1 MKRKVKLL
9 GAILLV
15 ATATL
20 IVSCS
25 SAPSSMNSANGI
37 ALSSHQGDD
46 YTIHSSQHEDKTAP
60 ETVASL
66 DGAVEYYFE
75 CEINASTVD
84 YPVVDVSPH
93 EFTVQDAQR
102 VGRALFGDT
111 QFFEYVYDRPVS
123 SEEKEENLARWESY
137 LSGGKIQDLFKGNEV
152 LIRDYELVLNRF
164 EANYAAAI
172 DNPSGSFE
180 MTPCEWTFRPDSFY
194 YGELAEKGPK
204 VIRAVVDNDGVTY
217 RFDVVNRTSDDF
229 CVYMVSAYLYNATSP
244 NNIDALVQQYELC
257 KSLEPSQEQL
267 SAIEDKAYSILS
279 ALNVGD
285 WKIDYCHS
293 DRLCRGDQEAYVITV
308 RAVPVL
314 EDFPVLRQVQL
325 SNLRSDLDG
334 AQHFYYTNAE
344 FTFAPDGTLLTCTI
358 QSPVDVNQISNDSTE
373 VMTQDQLMQI
383 AEDHLAR
390 KGIAVYKDYYTDD
403 PDANVSAKVYITK
416 MEVGLARI
424 ELANGK
430 TYRYVPALCLDGRF
444 EIYGKD
450 GRLLMD
456 SSEMGLC
463 RILVINLLDDSEICF
478 SEDGHFTFFDPD

>member
-25 SAPSSMNSANGI
+25 SAPSSMNSTNGI
-37 ALSSHQGDD
+37 ALSSHQGND
-46 YTIHSSQHEDKTAP
+46 YTIHSAQHEDKTAP
-60 ETVASL
+60 ESVASL
-66 DGAVEYYFE
+66 DGLVEYCFE
-75 CEINASTVD
+75 CEIDASTVD

-93 EFTVQDAQR
+93 ELTVQDAQR
-102 VGRALFGDT
+102 VGGALLGDA
-111 QFFEYVYDRPVS
+111 QFFEYVFDKPLS
-123 SEEKEENLARWESY
+123 SEEREENIARWESY
-137 LSGGKIQDLFKGNEV
+137 LSGGMIQDLFKGNEA
-152 LIRDYELVLNRF
+152 LIRDYELVLSRF
-164 EANYAAAI
+164 EANYAAAS

-180 MTPCEWTFRPDSFY
+180 MTPCEWTFRPDSVYF
-194 YGELAEKGPK
+194 GELAEKEPRT
-204 VIRAVVDNDGVTY
+204 IRAVVDSEGVTY

-229 CVYMVSAYLYNATSP
+229 CVYMVSAYLYNAPSP
-244 NNIDALVQQYELC
+244 NNIDTLVQQYELC
-257 KSLEPSQEQL
+257 KAPEPSQEHL
-267 SAIEDKAYSILS
+267 RAIEDKAYSILS

-293 DRLCRGDQEAYVITV
+293 DRLCRGDQEAYVITI
-308 RAVPVL
+308 RAVPVF

-358 QSPVDVNQISNDSTE
+358 QSPIDVNQVSSDSTE
-373 VMTQDQLMQI
+373 AITQDQLLQI
-383 AEDHLAR
+383 AGDHLAR
-390 KGIAVYKDYYTDD
+390 KGIAVYRDYYTDD
-403 PDANVSAKVYITK
+403 PDANISAKVSITQ
-416 MEVGLARI
+416 MAVGLVRI
-424 ELANGK
+424 EIANGK
-430 TYRYVPALCLDGRF
+430 TYRYIPALCLDGRF
-444 EIYGKD
+444 EIYGQD

-463 RILVINLLDDSEICF
+463 RILEINLLDDSEICF
-478 SEDGHFTFFDPD
+478 SAGNHFAFFQP

>member
-25 SAPSSMNSANGI
+25 SAPSSMNSTNGI
-37 ALSSHQGDD
+37 ALSSHQGND
-46 YTIHSSQHEDKTAP
+46 YTIHSAQHEDKTAP
-60 ETVASL
+60 ESVASL
-66 DGAVEYYFE
+66 DGLVEYYFE
-75 CEINASTVD
+75 CEIDASTVD

-93 EFTVQDAQR
+93 ELTVQDAQR
-102 VGRALFGDT
+102 VGGALLGDA
-111 QFFEYVYDRPVS
+111 QFFEYVFDKPLS
-123 SEEKEENLARWESY
+123 SEEREEKIARWESY
-137 LSGGKIQDLFKGNEV
+137 LSGGMIQDLFKGNEA
-152 LIRDYELVLNRF
+152 LIRDYELVLSRF
-164 EANYAAAI
+164 EANYAAAS

-180 MTPCEWTFRPDSFY
+180 MTPCEWTFRPDSVYF
-194 YGELAEKGPK
+194 GELAEKEPRT
-204 VIRAVVDNDGVTY
+204 IRAVVDSEGVTY

-229 CVYMVSAYLYNATSP
+229 CVYMVSAYLYNAPSP
-244 NNIDALVQQYELC
+244 NNIDTLVQQYELC
-257 KSLEPSQEQL
+257 KAPEPSQEQL
-267 SAIEDKAYSILS
+267 RAIEDKAYSILS

-293 DRLCRGDQEAYVITV
+293 DRLCRGDQEAYVITI
-308 RAVPVL
+308 RAVPVF

-358 QSPVDVNQISNDSTE
+358 QSPIDVNQVSSDSTE
-373 VMTQDQLMQI
+373 AITQDQLLQI
-383 AEDHLAR
+383 AGDHLAR
-390 KGIAVYKDYYTDD
+390 KGIAVYRDYYTDD
-403 PDANVSAKVYITK
+403 PDANISAKVSITQ
-416 MEVGLARI
+416 MAVGLVRI
-424 ELANGK
+424 EIANGK
-430 TYRYVPALCLDGRF
+430 TYRYIPALCLDGRF
-444 EIYGKD
+444 EIYGQD

-463 RILVINLLDDSEICF
+463 RILDINLLDDSEICF
-478 SEDGHFTFFDPD
+478 SADNHFAFFQP